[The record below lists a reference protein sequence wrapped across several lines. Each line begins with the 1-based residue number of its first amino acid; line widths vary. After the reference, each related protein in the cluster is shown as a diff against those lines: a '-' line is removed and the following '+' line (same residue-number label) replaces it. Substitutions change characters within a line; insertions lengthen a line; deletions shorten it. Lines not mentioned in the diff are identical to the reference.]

1 MSDVIIRTGCLPYD
15 DGSGYEINIHIEKP
29 NSYFDYN
36 RVILNPDSEF
46 TDFPIE
52 KWPEV
57 RDAIDR
63 AINALKQL
71 SPKEGGE

>member
-1 MSDVIIRTGCLPYD
+1 MSDVIIQTGCLPYD
-15 DGSGYEINIHIEKP
+15 DGSGYELNIRIEKP

-36 RVILNPDSEF
+36 RVLLNPGDF
-46 TDFPIE
+46 TYFPVE